1 MEAPGGGATPGRC
14 LTWDPAAALWAAVSA
29 CAARAQLASTT
40 NPEGS
45 PGEASTKAAFTDVVP
60 KSMPRVTDRAAM
72 AALASGAEAPSPAHF
87 AQDQGA
93 KAEPR
98 LPLFPATLDTG
109 EFVSPL
115 VEEG

>member
-1 MEAPGGGATPGRC
+1 
-14 LTWDPAAALWAAVSA
+14 
-29 CAARAQLASTT
+29 
-40 NPEGS
+40 
-45 PGEASTKAAFTDVVP
+45 
-60 KSMPRVTDRAAM
+60 M